1 MPAVEQKIII
11 NVTDNATQKIQ
22 EIATAVSDIEQ
33 KLSKMSASASTAF
46 ANLTGL
52 GIGGGAFKTFVDEA
66 KNWSMSV
73 NNDIMDKTG
82 LTDEAASRLLVVA
95 QSVGLSGE
103 EMGNALLK
111 MSSSA
116 ASAREAILQ
125 ANASGQESSDVFSK
139 WGITVL
145 DTSGQLLSAE
155 QIMRNVIERHRDMS
169 SSTAQNAME
178 MEIFGRSGGRLN
190 DLLDLSTE
198 RMDEFI
204 DNAERMGL
212 ILGDGTSQAWEDFL
226 QNNSK
231 LEMSLKGLAVQIG
244 NHMLPT
250 LISLSDSTT
259 ETLNAIGQ
267 MDDGTKDMII
277 TVGGVVTGIATLSMT
292 IQSAQLVFGPFIDL
306 LTSTVSWLGKVQFA
320 AHGARIATGGVLAVA
335 AAVAYKA
342 YSDYKFVEEG
352 GEFGVDEDG
361 KIYRKEKEVDAAPDS
376 QASPVTRMGKVKP
389 VILPPNPYDSGS
401 RFIPSVSS
409 PKFIKENNKY
419 DQMFERYK
427 KLLADMNMKIAME
440 EMDAYGK
447 AVAKTD
453 AEIDRLG
460 EDMQKIQKE
469 GIDTSN
475 LEARIGKYKELMQLK
490 AEDARRDESIRNME
504 TEMSRTSLRTDLEN
518 RTNAEVNIIR
528 GKQLEDYKQFLQEQL
543 ENTRLQI
550 NERLE
555 LERKLANAIK
565 EQNNTTAYSYK
576 DGWRLALDDLKNYNV
591 NFHDEFGD
599 MFNSMG
605 GTIAGT
611 FDDIAISGDTLGQ
624 RLANVWMNIENTII
638 NTLLRVTMQM
648 LVVKPLMNAL
658 SGILGG
664 GKDGGKGGISLS
676 SIYKFD
682 PTKISS
688 SNLILNGLTPY
699 ADGGYTGTGQILVGE
714 AGPELLDMKNPGRV
728 YNNRELAN
736 AIGTGGTQQPQT
748 NIVFNIS
755 TPNAESFKQSQAQI
769 FASANY
775 ALAGGRRGL

>member
-52 GIGGGAFKTFVDEA
+52 GIGGGAFKTFVDEV

-139 WGITVL
+139 WGITIL

-169 SSTAQNAME
+169 SSIAQNAME
-178 MEIFGRSGGRLN
+178 MEIFGRSGGKLN
-190 DLLDLSTE
+190 DLLNLSTE

-212 ILGDGTSQAWEDFL
+212 ILGTGTSQAWEDFL
-226 QNNSK
+226 QNNTK
-231 LEMSLKGLAVQIG
+231 LEMSLKGLAVQVG

-306 LTSTVSWLGKVQFA
+306 VSSTVSWLGKLEIA
-320 AHGARIATGGVLAVA
+320 AYGARIATAGVLAVV

-342 YSDYKFVEEG
+342 YSDYEHYQNG
-352 GEFGVDEDG
+352 GEFEYDELG
-361 KIYRKEKEVDAAPDS
+361 NVRRKEIEPDAAPDS
-376 QASPVTRMGKVKP
+376 QASPATRMGKVKP
-389 VILPPNPYDSGS
+389 VIPPPNPYDNGS
-401 RFIPSVSS
+401 RFIPSVSTKS
-409 PKFIKENNKY
+409 SKENNKY

-447 AVAKTD
+447 AVARTD

-460 EDMQKIQKE
+460 EDIQKIQKE
-469 GIDTSN
+469 GIDTSD

-490 AEDARRDESIRNME
+490 AEDARRDETIRNME
-504 TEMSRTSLRTDLEN
+504 VEMSRTSLRTDLEN
-518 RTNAEVNIIR
+518 RTNAEINIIR
-528 GKQLEDYKQFLQEQL
+528 GKQLADYKQFLQEQL

-555 LERKLANAIK
+555 LERKLANTIK
-565 EQNNTTAYSYK
+565 EQNNNAAYNYK
-576 DGWRLALDDLKNYNV
+576 DGWRLALDDLRNYNV

-664 GKDGGKGGISLS
+664 GGKGGGNVPSLFETGAIS
-676 SIYKFD
+676 
-682 PTKISS
+682 KI
-688 SNLILNGLTPY
+688 PY
-699 ADGGYTGTGQILVGE
+699 YQTQQRASGGYTYPGMVLVGE
-714 AGPELLDMKNPGRV
+714 HGPELLETKNPGRV
-728 YNNRELAN
+728 YTNQELAN
-736 AIGTGGTQQPQT
+736 AIGTGGNQQPQT

-775 ALAGGRRGL
+775 ALTGGRRGL